1 MTGRSQK
8 QEQHLAPA
16 SVATMA
22 LLTIFVFSTPAKWAT
37 LHISSV
43 LILLTLLLARRDFWV
58 SLPVR
63 AYVGLTLLWLLP
75 VTGATAL
82 QHLQHLETATSW
94 SEQAIFIL
102 RVLGVSLGVLF
113 LLQKQW
119 ITLRQLTF
127 VIVGSLLVHGLIG
140 IGQWILHPDFS
151 LTAWRSIRI
160 QGIVGNPNPYGLFMA
175 LGLVLSAALLRDR
188 GTSQMQRLALWIA
201 ASIFAL
207 GILSSGSR
215 GAIITA
221 ATGIAV
227 LFPPNTTRRIGLY
240 SAILGS
246 LAFAYFVSNWQD
258 ANAHSD
264 DTRAAALKFSL
275 QSIAQRPLAGWG
287 FQSFMRI
294 PGHSGI
300 NAAHNML
307 ADLALSSGVI
317 ALGTFLLSITWVG
330 YRLLRMNTPLTQTLL
345 ALLACAFVAG
355 TLEYSILSSN
365 HFRGP
370 WMLLVALACQALGAA
385 RNCNEQDTTAV
396 SHRKGV
402 VAS

>member
-140 IGQWILHPDFS
+140 
-151 LTAWRSIRI
+151 
-160 QGIVGNPNPYGLFMA
+160 
-175 LGLVLSAALLRDR
+175 
-188 GTSQMQRLALWIA
+188 
-201 ASIFAL
+201 
-207 GILSSGSR
+207 
-215 GAIITA
+215 
-221 ATGIAV
+221 
-227 LFPPNTTRRIGLY
+227 
-240 SAILGS
+240 
-246 LAFAYFVSNWQD
+246 
-258 ANAHSD
+258 
-264 DTRAAALKFSL
+264 
-275 QSIAQRPLAGWG
+275 
-287 FQSFMRI
+287 
-294 PGHSGI
+294 
-300 NAAHNML
+300 
-307 ADLALSSGVI
+307 
-317 ALGTFLLSITWVG
+317 
-330 YRLLRMNTPLTQTLL
+330 
-345 ALLACAFVAG
+345 
-355 TLEYSILSSN
+355 
-365 HFRGP
+365 
-370 WMLLVALACQALGAA
+370 
-385 RNCNEQDTTAV
+385 
-396 SHRKGV
+396 
-402 VAS
+402 